1 MRRRPPRDDDVERPH
16 RRRRPG
22 PAAGAA
28 PGPAAA
34 DGRRDGGDGRL
45 RGSGAR
51 ANRRPGLR
59 RDRHRH
65 QDAGDG
71 RAGALGRDPDAPARH
86 AHSDNHRARRE
97 RTGGSRSPGRG
108 LRLHSET
115 HRPWLLRGGVIPRDL
130 GARAESQGEGPA
142 AGAGVLR
149 RGTGADRPEAGAR
162 TARGVREGGIMS
174 QGGVLIVDDD
184 LALLEALPEALR
196 LRMDGVTVET
206 ADSAAVALER
216 IAARDY
222 DAIVADIKMPGMDG
236 LELLTEIRTRWPDTP
251 TLMITGHG
259 ENELV
264 VGALRGGA
272 CDFIHKPIDRDYLV
286 TALQRAMAT
295 REASRRVKEQQLAL
309 EHHLDTLEVVVEQRA
324 PGLRGRKEVSESPLS
339 WLMGS
344 SGPMEQVVQQIK
356 QVADSPLTV
365 LVEGETG
372 TGKELV
378 ARAIHHLSA
387 RRDKPFVAVDCG
399 AIPDTLI
406 ESELFGYEKGAF
418 TGAHQ
423 RKEGQFQLAGGG
435 TLFLDEVVNLPLPTQ
450 AKLLRALQER
460 QVQPLGSK
468 QPVPVD
474 VRIIAASNVPLER
487 EVRAGRFRQD
497 VYYRLNEFG
506 ITLPP
511 LRERDDILHLANE
524 LLQEAG
530 AELGRPCR
538 SISEAAAQVLL
549 RYRWP
554 GNVRELRNVI
564 RRAILLASDVI
575 EPEHLSVIP
584 VDPASVIVLWGEP
597 VDGNSSLKEI
607 AETAAMEAEERAIP
621 RVLQSTGG
629 NKSEAA
635 RLLRTD
641 YKTLHL
647 KIKQYGISA
656 AQFRKSR
663 AASP

>member
-1 MRRRPPRDDDVERPH
+1 
-16 RRRRPG
+16 
-22 PAAGAA
+22 
-28 PGPAAA
+28 
-34 DGRRDGGDGRL
+34 
-45 RGSGAR
+45 
-51 ANRRPGLR
+51 
-59 RDRHRH
+59 
-65 QDAGDG
+65 
-71 RAGALGRDPDAPARH
+71 
-86 AHSDNHRARRE
+86 
-97 RTGGSRSPGRG
+97 
-108 LRLHSET
+108 
-115 HRPWLLRGGVIPRDL
+115 
-130 GARAESQGEGPA
+130 
-142 AGAGVLR
+142 
-149 RGTGADRPEAGAR
+149 
-162 TARGVREGGIMS
+162 MS

-196 LRMDGVTVET
+196 LRMGGVTVET
-206 ADSAAVALER
+206 ADSAGVALDR
-216 IAARDY
+216 IAVRDY
-222 DAIVADIKMPGMDG
+222 DAIVTDIKMPGMDG
-236 LELLTEIRTRWPDTP
+236 LALLAEIRTRRPDTP
-251 TLMITGHG
+251 TLIITGHG
-259 ENELV
+259 ENELI

-309 EHHLDTLEVVVEQRA
+309 EHHLDTLEVVVEERA
-324 PGLRGRKEVSESPLS
+324 PGLRGRKAVSESPLS

-344 SGPMEQVVQQIK
+344 SGQMEQVVQQIK

-450 AKLLRALQER
+450 AKLLRALQVR
-460 QVQPLGSK
+460 QVQPLGGT
-468 QPVPVD
+468 QPVAVQ
-474 VRIIAASNVPLER
+474 VRFIAASNVPLER

-497 VYYRLNEFG
+497 VYYRLNEFA

-511 LRERDDILHLANE
+511 LRERDNILHLANAF
-524 LLQEAG
+524 LAEAS
-530 AELGRPCR
+530 AELDRPSR
-538 SISEAAAQVLL
+538 KLSAAATQVLL
-549 RYRWP
+549 RYPWP

-564 RRAILLASDVI
+564 RRASLLASDVV
-575 EPEHLSVIP
+575 EPEHLAVLP
-584 VDPASVIVLWGEP
+584 VESALATARPGESAPAG
-597 VDGNSSLKEI
+597 SSLKELAQAATVN
-607 AETAAMEAEERAIP
+607 AEGRAI
-621 RVLQSTGG
+621 RTALQATRG

-635 RLLRTD
+635 RLLRVD
-641 YKTLHL
+641 YKTLHV
-647 KIKQYGISA
+647 KMKQYGISA
-656 AQFRKSR
+656 GAFRKS
-663 AASP
+663 